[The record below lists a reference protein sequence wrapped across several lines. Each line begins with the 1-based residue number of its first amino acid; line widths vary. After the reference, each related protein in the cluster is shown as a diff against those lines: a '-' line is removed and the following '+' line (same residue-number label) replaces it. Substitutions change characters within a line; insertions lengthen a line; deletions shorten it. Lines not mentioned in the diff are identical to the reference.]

1 MKKRS
6 AEEKRY
12 FLVSLA
18 LMLLSNLISF
28 QGSRLLTQ
36 NRTHFSLALPADA
49 VFPFLPWTISVYF
62 GCFAAWFLMYRF
74 IAGLPRERAD
84 RFFGANILG
93 KGVCLLF
100 FVFLPTAIVRPQV
113 SGTTFWD
120 AAVRFLYWID
130 APDNLFPS
138 LHCLISWLCWIG
150 IRGDREVPLSLR
162 AAAAVM
168 AVLVC
173 ISTLTTRQHV
183 LADAFAGILLSE
195 ISYGLAGIPA
205 VRGAYARLA
214 DRLAGCLVS
223 R

>member
-1 MKKRS
+1 MKNDLHVGLTVRLFTDRKCFGPGV
-6 AEEKRY
+6 AE
-12 FLVSLA
+12 
-18 LMLLSNLISF
+18 LL
-28 QGSRLLTQ
+28 R
-36 NRTHFSLALPADA
+36 RVD
-49 VFPFLPWTISVYF
+49 
-62 GCFAAWFLMYRF
+62 
-74 IAGLPRERAD
+74 
-84 RFFGANILG
+84 
-93 KGVCLLF
+93 
-100 FVFLPTAIVRPQV
+100 
-113 SGTTFWD
+113 
-120 AAVRFLYWID
+120 
-130 APDNLFPS
+130 
-138 LHCLISWLCWIG
+138 
-150 IRGDREVPLSLR
+150 EVHSLR